1 MSGAGHMLRRQFVM
15 EWKLYSRDRAAMFW
29 TFFFPVLMLLAFGVI
44 FRSGS
49 GPALTLVVVTAR
61 DGGSVDSGLEAAL
74 EHGPLKLLKL
84 SAADAEARWRKGE
97 TAAQLDF
104 PSGAPRLRMNS
115 YLAAQGGAAVQIVQQ
130 AHLIAEAKSR
140 GIEPSLIP
148 IVMESPGHTRS
159 TNYAAFLLPGLLGLN
174 LLTMG
179 LFSVG
184 MVTVSY
190 REKGKFRRLAV
201 TPLPKWAFLGGQVLH
216 RLTIVVIQS
225 TLLLLVGW
233 LFFGIVNQ
241 GSYASFAVVVFL
253 GTACFMA
260 IGFALSSFA
269 QTTEAYA
276 AISNLCFFPMML
288 LSGVYFTLDS
298 APRWLQTAVVAL
310 PLSPYVRTLRAV
322 FNDGSGL
329 GEHGFGL
336 LLVALW
342 TMAAFGFA
350 VKRFR
355 WS

>member
-1 MSGAGHMLRRQFVM
+1 MTGAGGMLRRQFVM

-29 TFFFPVLMLLAFGVI
+29 TFFFPVLMLLGFGVI

-49 GPALTLVVVTAR
+49 GPALTLVVVSAP
-61 DGGSVDSGLEAAL
+61 DGGSVDPELEAAL
-74 EHGPLKLLKL
+74 EQGPLKVMKL
-84 SAADAEARWRKGE
+84 SAGDAEARWRKGE

-104 PSGAPRLRMNS
+104 PSGAPRLRVNS
-115 YLAAQGGAAVQIVQQ
+115 YLAAQGGPAAQIVQQ
-130 AHLIAEAKSR
+130 ANLIVQAKGR
-140 GIEPSLIP
+140 GIDPNLIP
-148 IVMESPGHTRS
+148 IVMESPGHTHS
-159 TNYAAFLLPGLLGLN
+159 ANYAAFLLPGLLGLN

-225 TLLLLVGW
+225 TILLLVGW
-233 LFFGIVNQ
+233 LCFGIVNQ
-241 GSYASFAVVVFL
+241 GSYASLAFVVGL
-253 GTACFMA
+253 GSACFMA
-260 IGFALSSFA
+260 FGFALSSFA

-298 APRWLQTAVVAL
+298 APRWLQTAVIAL
-310 PLSPYVRTLRAV
+310 PLSPYVKTLRAV
-322 FNDGSGL
+322 FNDGAGL
-329 GEHGFGL
+329 AQHRLGL
-336 LLVALW
+336 LLVAAW
-342 TMAAFGFA
+342 TMAAFSFA